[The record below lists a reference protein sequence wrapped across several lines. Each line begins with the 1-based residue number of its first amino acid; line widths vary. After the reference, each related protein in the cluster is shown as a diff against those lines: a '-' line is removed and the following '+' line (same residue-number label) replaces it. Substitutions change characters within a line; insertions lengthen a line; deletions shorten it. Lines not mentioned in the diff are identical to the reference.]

1 MAKPAELKNKIWRV
15 IDILKWG
22 EEYFQSK
29 GFESPKQEIEWLL
42 CDLLNYKRIDLYI
55 QFEQPIL
62 RSDLDKL
69 KAWIKRRTK
78 REPLQY
84 ITGITEFYG
93 HKIKVNPNV
102 LIPRPETE
110 RLVDVAL
117 HCIGNISSPNI
128 LEVGTGSGCIP
139 IAIAGEK
146 TDATITAIDVSAD
159 ALTVAKDNAASN
171 QVEQIQFVEMDFL
184 NSVPHDTYDLLVS
197 NPPYIPESELDDTM
211 IEVRDHEPRI
221 ALTDQQDGLSFYHR
235 IAAKAKNLVKPGN
248 WIVLEVG
255 LGSHQEKVKH
265 IFQNLGFNQLEMI
278 QDFNRDDRVLKI
290 QI

>member
-42 CDLLNYKRIDLYI
+42 CDLLNYKRIDLYV
-55 QFEQPIL
+55 QFEHPIS
-62 RSDLDKL
+62 RSELDKL
-69 KAWIKRRTK
+69 KAWIKRRTN

-93 HKIKVNPNV
+93 HKIIVNPNV

-117 HCIGNISSPNI
+117 HCIGNISSPKV

-159 ALTVAKDNAASN
+159 ALIVAKDNAASN
-171 QVEQIQFVEMDFL
+171 QVEQIQFVEMNFL

-197 NPPYIPESELDDTM
+197 NPPYIPEAELDDTM

-235 IAAKAKNLVKPGN
+235 IAAKAINLVKPGG

-265 IFQNLGFNQLEMI
+265 IFLNLGFDQLEMI
-278 QDFNRDDRVLKI
+278 QDFNSDERVLKI

>member
-1 MAKPAELKNKIWRV
+1 MAKPAEMKNKIWRV

-29 GFESPKQEIEWLL
+29 GFESAKQEIEWLL
-42 CDLLNYKRIDLYI
+42 CDLLNYKRIDLYV
-55 QFEQPIL
+55 QFEHPIS
-62 RSDLDKL
+62 RSELDKL
-69 KAWIKRRTK
+69 KAWIKRRTN

-93 HKIKVNPNV
+93 NKIKVNPNV

-117 HCIGNISSPNI
+117 HCIGNISSPNV

-159 ALTVAKDNAASN
+159 ALIVAKDNAASN
-171 QVEQIQFVEMDFL
+171 QVEQIQFVEMNFL

-197 NPPYIPESELDDTM
+197 NPPYIPEAELDDTM

-235 IAAKAKNLVKPGN
+235 IAAKAINLVKPGG

-265 IFQNLGFNQLEMI
+265 IFLNLGFDQLEMI
-278 QDFNRDDRVLKI
+278 QDFNSDERVLKI

>member
-1 MAKPAELKNKIWRV
+1 M
-15 IDILKWG
+15 
-22 EEYFQSK
+22 
-29 GFESPKQEIEWLL
+29 
-42 CDLLNYKRIDLYI
+42 
-55 QFEQPIL
+55 
-62 RSDLDKL
+62 DKL
-69 KAWIKRRTK
+69 KAWIKRRTN

-117 HCIGNISSPNI
+117 HCIGNISSPKV

-159 ALTVAKDNAASN
+159 ALIVAKDNAASN
-171 QVEQIQFVEMDFL
+171 QVEQIQFVEMNFL

-197 NPPYIPESELDDTM
+197 NPPYIPEAELDDTM

-235 IAAKAKNLVKPGN
+235 IAAKAINLVKPGG

-265 IFQNLGFNQLEMI
+265 IFLC
-278 QDFNRDDRVLKI
+278 
-290 QI
+290 